1 MGEVRVDE
9 LGPRPVLGGTFAD
22 ATRLLRTAA
31 LARAV
36 DEPDCADR
44 IVPLLHGRFALRPH
58 TVDLAV
64 DAAVREAAHELL
76 THGWTPAQLHAF
88 AAKRLDPLAVT
99 YLVDALAGT
108 AQWTVAAPWL
118 TQLRELSA
126 AIWWSSAQ
134 PHVRQWSARHGRG
147 RAETLRVVVDVLA
160 LLAYVPRTDGPQPG
174 MPAPLALPADAVV
187 EDERVAGRIDALLAR
202 AGRTE
207 YAAEAQACA
216 ARAQDLLLRHATAP
230 EVHRRVLADP
240 RRLVAAVGAEVAG
253 LLQRAVS
260 VLGRRPPSV
269 PALGSGAPSTLP
281 SGADTPPDAPLDAL
295 PDALAGRDDQNPAP
309 KLVSSA
315 RKR

>member
-1 MGEVRVDE
+1 MRVDE
-9 LGPRPVLGGTFAD
+9 SGTRAAPGGTFAD

-64 DAAVREAAHELL
+64 DAAVRDAAHELL
-76 THGWTPAQLHAF
+76 THGWTPAEMHAF
-88 AAKRLDPLAVT
+88 ARKRLDALALT

-118 TQLRELSA
+118 AELRELPA
-126 AIWWSSAQ
+126 VIWWSSAQ
-134 PHVRQWSARHGRG
+134 PQIRQWSARHGCG
-147 RAETLRVVVDVLA
+147 RVETLRVVVDVLA
-160 LLAYVPRTDGPQPG
+160 LLAYLPRTDAPQPG
-174 MPAPLALPADAVV
+174 MPDPLELPPGAAV

-207 YAAEAQACA
+207 FDEEAQACA
-216 ARAQDLLLRHATAP
+216 AKAQDLLLRHATAP
-230 EVHRRVLADP
+230 AVRRRVLADP

-253 LLQRAVS
+253 LLHRAAT
-260 VLGRRPPSV
+260 VLGRRPPRAV
-269 PALGSGAPSTLP
+269 PALPPVPPLP
-281 SGADTPPDAPLDAL
+281 ATPL
-295 PDALAGRDDQNPAP
+295 PTSARDALAG
-309 KLVSSA
+309 
-315 RKR
+315 